1 MQVQYQNSS
10 FRFVRTILALI
21 LREMSTTYGRSAG
34 GYIWAVLEPA
44 AGIALLAF
52 AFSLALRA
60 PSLGTNFALFYA
72 TGYLPFMLYFYSAKK
87 VANSL
92 KFSRPLLKYPGV
104 TYVDAFI
111 ARGLLNLL
119 TYCMIF
125 IIVIGGI
132 TSIFQT
138 GALVDPVP
146 ICLSLVMAGLLG
158 FSVGVMNCFLF
169 SMFSIWE
176 RVWNILNRPL
186 FILSTVLFTI
196 EDVPEMFRLWLWINP
211 LTHIVGEMRTGFYVQ
226 YQGAY
231 VSNVYVVYWIL
242 VTLLIGLLFMRLYH
256 WKILNE

>member
-1 MQVQYQNSS
+1 MQISRWLHLGSVK
-10 FRFVRTILALI
+10 
-21 LREMSTTYGRSAG
+21 
-34 GYIWAVLEPA
+34 PA

-60 PSLGTNFALFYA
+60 PSLRTNFALFYA

-92 KFSRPLLKYPGV
+92 KFLAPSEVSRV

-138 GALVDPVP
+138 GALVDPSD
-146 ICLSLVMAGLLG
+146 LSKPGHGRSIG
-158 FSVGVMNCFLF
+158 FFCWSDELFL
-169 SMFSIWE
+169 I
-176 RVWNILNRPL
+176 
-186 FILSTVLFTI
+186 
-196 EDVPEMFRLWLWINP
+196 
-211 LTHIVGEMRTGFYVQ
+211 FYVQ
-226 YQGAY
+226 YLGASMEY
-231 VSNVYVVYWIL
+231 S
-242 VTLLIGLLFMRLYH
+242 
-256 WKILNE
+256 E